1 VKALQIWEFRVLQ
14 SAAAAVT
21 HLNDRINTM
30 AADGWECMGISG
42 DQMVYVLLRRPVS
55 EAPAAKPAV
64 EAPPPPPQE
73 PA

>member
-1 VKALQIWEFRVLQ
+1 MQKYEFRVLQ

-42 DQMVYVLLRRPVS
+42 DQMVYVLLRRPFA
-55 EAPAAKPAV
+55 EKPAA
-64 EAPPPPPQE
+64 EAPPAPPQA